1 MHPRHSLYK
10 IFNEYGD
17 RATILNYGAR
27 VVSLDINVNQN
38 LRNIILGYSEM
49 YDYINDSYYMGATIG
64 RYSNRIKN
72 SCYEK
77 DGKKF
82 VLSPNEGENQLH
94 GGPLGFDRLIW
105 SEHSKSDSHICLEY
119 FSTHNDQGFPG
130 NMSARISYAWESDR
144 TLRIDFSASS
154 DRETPVSLTNHNYY
168 NLNGHQS
175 SIKNHTIQLDASE
188 ITSIHHDFTA
198 TGDFESVI
206 NSCLDLN
213 HEKSISDLINGEDP
227 MLKHAGGLDFNYVL
241 RKGSVVSVT
250 NELKD
255 LILELRTNYPGIQIY
270 TGQHLDKPFQRY
282 QGLCLEPQFY
292 PCSPNHPHFPDCFI
306 GPDKILNKFIKLRFK
321 EGDLL

>member
-1 MHPRHSLYK
+1 MHPKHSLYK

-38 LRNIILGYSEM
+38 VRNIILGYSEM
-49 YDYINDSYYMGATIG
+49 DDYINDSYYMGATIG

-130 NMSARISYAWESDR
+130 NMSARISYAWESNR

-175 SIKNHTIQLDASE
+175 SIKNHMIQLNANE
-188 ITSIHHDFTA
+188 ITSIYHDFTA
-198 TGDFESVI
+198 TGNFESVI
-206 NSCLDLN
+206 KSCLDLN

-227 MLKHAGGLDFNYVL
+227 MLKHARGLDFNYVL

-250 NELKD
+250 NEL
-255 LILELRTNYPGIQIY
+255 
-270 TGQHLDKPFQRY
+270 
-282 QGLCLEPQFY
+282 
-292 PCSPNHPHFPDCFI
+292 
-306 GPDKILNKFIKLRFK
+306 
-321 EGDLL
+321 

>member
-38 LRNIILGYSEM
+38 LRNIILGYSKM
-49 YDYINDSYYMGATIG
+49 YNYINDSYYMGATIG

-119 FSTHNDQGFPG
+119 FSKHNDQGFPG

-168 NLNGHQS
+168 NLNC
-175 SIKNHTIQLDASE
+175 LLY
-188 ITSIHHDFTA
+188 TS
-198 TGDFESVI
+198 
-206 NSCLDLN
+206 
-213 HEKSISDLINGEDP
+213 P
-227 MLKHAGGLDFNYVL
+227 
-241 RKGSVVSVT
+241 
-250 NELKD
+250 
-255 LILELRTNYPGIQIY
+255 
-270 TGQHLDKPFQRY
+270 
-282 QGLCLEPQFY
+282 
-292 PCSPNHPHFPDCFI
+292 SPRDN
-306 GPDKILNKFIKLRFK
+306 R
-321 EGDLL
+321 

>member
-144 TLRIDFSASS
+144 TLRIDFAASS
-154 DRETPVSLTNHNYY
+154 DTETPVSLTNHNYY

-175 SIKNHTIQLDASE
+175 SIKNHMIQLNANE
-188 ITSIHHDFTA
+188 ITSIHRDFTA
-198 TGDFESVI
+198 TGNFESVSDFVGNPTLSLI
-206 NSCLDLN
+206 LVVKSTSSS
-213 HEKSISDLINGEDP
+213 KKTSSISNGTFPE
-227 MLKHAGGLDFNYVL
+227 
-241 RKGSVVSVT
+241 
-250 NELKD
+250 
-255 LILELRTNYPGIQIY
+255 Y
-270 TGQHLDKPFQRY
+270 T
-282 QGLCLEPQFY
+282 
-292 PCSPNHPHFPDCFI
+292 
-306 GPDKILNKFIKLRFK
+306 
-321 EGDLL
+321 

>member
-1 MHPRHSLYK
+1 M
-10 IFNEYGD
+10 D
-17 RATILNYGAR
+17 
-27 VVSLDINVNQN
+27 
-38 LRNIILGYSEM
+38 
-49 YDYINDSYYMGATIG
+49 DYINDSYYMGATIG

-175 SIKNHTIQLDASE
+175 SIKNHTIQLDANE

-213 HEKSISDLINGEDP
+213 HD
-227 MLKHAGGLDFNYVL
+227 
-241 RKGSVVSVT
+241 
-250 NELKD
+250 
-255 LILELRTNYPGIQIY
+255 TNYPGIQIY

>member
-1 MHPRHSLYK
+1 M
-10 IFNEYGD
+10 
-17 RATILNYGAR
+17 
-27 VVSLDINVNQN
+27 
-38 LRNIILGYSEM
+38 
-49 YDYINDSYYMGATIG
+49 
-64 RYSNRIKN
+64 
-72 SCYEK
+72 
-77 DGKKF
+77 
-82 VLSPNEGENQLH
+82 LSPNEGENQLH

-119 FSTHNDQGFPG
+119 FSKHNDQGFPG
-130 NMSARISYAWESDR
+130 NMSAMISYAWESDR

-175 SIKNHTIQLDASE
+175 SIKNHTIQLDANE
-188 ITSIHHDFTA
+188 ITSIHRDFTA

-213 HEKSISDLINGEDP
+213 HEKSISALINSEDP
-227 MLKHAGGLDFNYVL
+227 MIKHARGLDFNYVL
-241 RKGSVVSVT
+241 TKGSVVSVT

-255 LILELRTNYPGIQIY
+255 LILELHTNYPGIQIY

-292 PCSPNHPHFPDCFI
+292 PCSPNYPHFPDCFI
-306 GPDKILNKFIKLRFK
+306 GPGKTLNKFIKLRFK